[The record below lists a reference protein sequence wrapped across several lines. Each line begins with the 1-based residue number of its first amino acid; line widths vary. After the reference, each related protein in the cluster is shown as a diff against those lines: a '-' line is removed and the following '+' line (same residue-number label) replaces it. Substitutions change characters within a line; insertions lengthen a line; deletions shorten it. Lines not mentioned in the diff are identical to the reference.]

1 MMYCAGCGS
10 ELQEGAIICRCCAR
24 IVQFKTHFSP
34 ADLDAPPIPFSPI
47 PVSYAIV
54 KSDLFKLG
62 VYLFVL
68 CCFVLLVNLGYSS
81 LQMHQV
87 VHNQWSGRVS
97 LSRVSIDTLTHA
109 DSVVISGKATN
120 ITGRNLQGVVIRAY
134 VLNALSQPIGEVYYR
149 VEPEIV
155 LPGSVSDF
163 SIAIPCRRDLV
174 HQVRIEVF
182 DARLQPEIKRPV
194 KWSMVQVTSV

>member
-97 LSRVSIDTLTHA
+97 LSRVMIDTLTHEG
-109 DSVVISGKATN
+109 SVVVSGKATN
-120 ITGRNLQGVVIRAY
+120 ITVRNLQGVVIRAY

-149 VEPEIV
+149 VEPGIL

-182 DARLQPEIKRPV
+182 EAPEQPEIKRPV
-194 KWSMVQVTSV
+194 KWSMLRVTSI

>member
-1 MMYCAGCGS
+1 MMRCAGCGS

-34 ADLDAPPIPFSPI
+34 ADLDAPSIPFSPI
-47 PVSYAIV
+47 PVSYSIV
-54 KSDLFKLG
+54 KSEIFKLG
-62 VYLFVL
+62 IFFLVL

-87 VHNQWSGRVS
+87 VHNQWSGRIS
-97 LSRVSIDTLTHA
+97 LSRVSIDTLTHD

-120 ITGRNLQGVVIRAY
+120 ITGRNLQGVVIHAY

-149 VEPEIV
+149 VEPEII

-163 SIAIPCRRDLV
+163 SSSIPCRRDLMHRV
-174 HQVRIEVF
+174 GIEVF
-182 DARLQPEIKRPV
+182 DAPEQPEIKRPV
-194 KWSMVQVTSV
+194 KWSMLRVTSI

>member
-1 MMYCAGCGS
+1 MYCAGCGS

-34 ADLDAPPIPFSPI
+34 ADLDAPSIPFTPIPG
-47 PVSYAIV
+47 SYAIV
-54 KSDLFKLG
+54 RSDLFKLG
-62 VYLFVL
+62 IYFLVL

-81 LQMHQV
+81 LRTDQV

-97 LSRVSIDTLTHA
+97 FSRVSIDTLTHD
-109 DSVVISGKATN
+109 DSVVITGKATN

-149 VEPEIV
+149 VEPGIL
-155 LPGSVSDF
+155 LPGTASGF
-163 SIAIPCRRDLV
+163 SISIPCRRDLV

-194 KWSMVQVTSV
+194 KWSMLQVTSI